1 MRAGRRLATIA
12 LLGLACASATA
23 WSEGERTDRPE
34 VAAWLDVVDGDGPFV
49 LLADS
54 RRGSEQRRALLDAAR
69 KRNIPLVLP
78 GSRDAFL
85 LGHVATE
92 TAVGHAQLRHFA
104 GNRTFLIGTL
114 TLQPDGHWNASW
126 RLELPPGRGAGSQ
139 TSRTA
144 TVQRTSLGGAM
155 DTGIDLAVA
164 VPERP

>member
-12 LLGLACASATA
+12 LLGLVCASATA

-49 LLADS
+49 LLTDS
-54 RRGSEQRRALLDAAR
+54 ERGSEPRLALLDAAR
-69 KRNIPLVLP
+69 ERNIPLVLP
-78 GSRDAFL
+78 GSRDAFV

-114 TLQPDGHWNASW
+114 TLRQDGHWNASW
-126 RLELPPGRGAGSQ
+126 RLELPHGRSNGPRA
-139 TSRTA
+139 SRTA
-144 TVQRTSLGGAM
+144 IVQDTTLSGAM
-155 DTGIDLAVA
+155 DAGMDLTATSLEQ
-164 VPERP
+164 P